1 MYFVTGK
8 NNKLTHKDL
17 KKIQKSTEKEL
28 NSEFNGSHKHIPGKL
43 KPVDKY
49 KLM

>member
-1 MYFVTGK
+1 MYFVNGQK
-8 NNKLTHKDL
+8 NKLVHKDP
-17 KKIQKSTEKEL
+17 KEIQKSTEKWL
-28 NSEFNGSHKHIPGKL
+28 NSEFNCSHKHIPNKL